1 MKKIAMVCQRYG
13 LEVNGGAEL
22 HCRQLAEK
30 LTARYDVEVLTSCAM
45 DYMTWSNEYPA
56 GESMINGVRVIRFA
70 AERERNIK
78 RFNKL
83 SEEVFCDTNHT
94 DEQEREWIEEQG
106 PYCPELIEFVE
117 EHHADYHSVLFMTY
131 LYYFSATCLP
141 KGMKNALLIP
151 TAHDEPPI
159 YLRHYKSVFEN
170 VRGLIYN
177 THEEKALLEKMF
189 DVKNTP
195 SVMAGVGVDVPELD
209 TSLTAGGLYGLDK
222 YIVYAG
228 RIDESKGCGRLFDY
242 FQEYKKRNPGDLQL
256 VLMGKAVMKVPK
268 HRDIISLGF
277 VSDEDKF
284 IVMRDSVAL
293 VLASEFESLS
303 MVVLESMI
311 LGRPVLVN
319 GDCTVLKGHC
329 LRSNAG
335 LYFTAYFEFEMA
347 LNYLLGHPQEYAVMR
362 ENAKEYVNVNYRWD
376 DITEKISQLIET
388 TCGEDAV

>member
-30 LTARYDVEVLTSCAM
+30 LSARYEVEVLTSCAM
-45 DYMTWSNEYPA
+45 DYMTWANEYPA
-56 GESMINGVRVIRFA
+56 GESMINGVKVIRFA
-70 AERERNIK
+70 AAKERNIK
-78 RFNKL
+78 KFNRL
-83 SEEVFCDTNHT
+83 SEDVFCDPNHT

-117 EHHADYHSVLFMTY
+117 QNHAQYHSVLFMTY

-141 KGMKNALLIP
+141 KGMDNALLIP
-151 TAHDEPPI
+151 TAHNEPPI

-170 VRGLIYN
+170 VKGLIYN
-177 THEEKALLEKMF
+177 THEEKAFLEKMF
-189 DVKNTP
+189 AVKNTP

-209 TSLTAGGLYGLDK
+209 PSLSASGLYGLDK

-242 FQEYKKRNPGDLQL
+242 FLEYKKRNPGDLKL
-256 VLMGKAVMKVPK
+256 VLIGKTVMDIP
-268 HRDIISLGF
+268 RDPDIISLGF
-277 VSDEDKF
+277 VSDENKF
-284 IVMRDSVAL
+284 IVLRDSVAL

-329 LRSNAG
+329 HRSNAG
-335 LYFTAYFEFEMA
+335 LYFTRYFEFELA
-347 LNYLLGHPQEYAVMR
+347 LNYLLSHPQEYAVMR
-362 ENAKEYVNVNYRWD
+362 ENAKEYVNVNYRWE
-376 DITEKISQLIET
+376 DITERISQLIEMIS
-388 TCGEDAV
+388 DNASI